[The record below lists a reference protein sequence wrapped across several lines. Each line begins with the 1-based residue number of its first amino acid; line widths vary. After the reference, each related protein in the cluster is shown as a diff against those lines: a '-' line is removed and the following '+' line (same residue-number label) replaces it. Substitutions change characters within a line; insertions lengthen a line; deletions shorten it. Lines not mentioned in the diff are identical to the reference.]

1 PKRGISNVTDIG
13 IAVGMIF
20 LILTFFVI
28 PISKTV
34 IDEYRN
40 SVAAG
45 QALTVQNAV
54 NKYILDNAATIS
66 ATATPTVPYN
76 LTVSML
82 VSAGYLPSGYSSTNN
97 FSATYATKIF
107 EPTANKFHTMTFLTG
122 GVQLSLSQARKIA
135 TRIGATGGY
144 IESGVAKGAL
154 GAWSTSLSAFGGFNP
169 GDGHIVIAGFYQNGA
184 VSNDYLYRKAVPGHP
199 ELNTMNTALNMG
211 GNDLTNAA
219 TLRGANAA
227 ITNTATAATVNA
239 TTVNATNGNL
249 SGTLTTATAKVTG
262 ALTAGSASVS
272 GAANITGKLTGS
284 SVIQG
289 QYFYPSQQVVVGQ
302 SCQVDGYM
310 GRDSTGQSVSCVNR
324 VWSKSSGVP
333 VGTIAIWGAT
343 ALPTGWLECNGQAF
357 NKTTFTELAAYY
369 PSGRVPDFRG
379 VFLRGLDRGAGRDTD
394 SGRGILTYQQDTLQ
408 NHTHIAGTETSLHDN
423 VPGSPTRNTPGGEE
437 VRTYADRTGDVNTL
451 WGGARI
457 SSETRPK
464 NTAVIYIIKAQ

>member
-1 PKRGISNVTDIG
+1 MLHTPKRGISNVTDIG

-76 LTVSML
+76 LTVPML

-107 EPTANKFHTMTFLTG
+107 EPTTNKFHTMTFLTG

-211 GNDLTNAA
+211 GNDVTNAA
-219 TLRGANAA
+219 TLRGSNAA

-239 TTVNATNGNL
+239 TTVNATTGNI
-249 SGTLTTATAKVTG
+249 SGTLTTATAKVNG
-262 ALTAGSASVS
+262 ALTAGSASIS
-272 GAANITGKLTGS
+272 GTANITGKLTGS

-302 SCQVDGYM
+302 SCPVDGYM

-324 VWSKSSGVP
+324 VWAKSSGVP
-333 VGTIAIWGAT
+333 VGTIAIWGST
-343 ALPTGWLECNGQAF
+343 AIPAGWLECNGQAF
-357 NKTTFTELAAYY
+357 STTAFSELASYY

-379 VFLRGLDRGAGRDTD
+379 VFLRGLDRGLGRDPD
-394 SGRGILTYQQDTLQ
+394 SGRGLLSIQSDEFKKHRHQLPLERVRSNPQAPQGVTG
-408 NHTHIAGTETSLHDN
+408 IA
-423 VPGSPTRNTPGGEE
+423 
-437 VRTYADRTGDVNTL
+437 
-451 WGGARI
+451 WGGSYQSFLTDSLSEEAGGA
-457 SSETRPK
+457 ETRPI
-464 NTAVIYIIKAQ
+464 NSAVIYIIKAQ